1 MRMAMGRWMVRSW
14 MVRIEKEEV
23 TLIRA
28 FGLWSREKGRK
39 GLKAKVVKKEVSR
52 DGHGDIKSDA
62 EIWIVRT

>member
-1 MRMAMGRWMVRSW
+1 MVKT
-14 MVRIEKEEV
+14 ENEEV
-23 TLIRA
+23 TLIKV